1 MAGPVI
7 RGAARQQNG
16 VRLLA
21 GLIAVAAWLLF
32 GWTSGWSY
40 LGGPKPV
47 GAYGV
52 APYVAIG
59 VLALLAG
66 RWADRVAAWLVY
78 LGGIAGAAVVAWA
91 AGPVGV
97 FPDADPNMR
106 SSYYA
111 SLIVIAAGI
120 SAVLGAIVVWGAYWL
135 ARRVIRRG
143 TSSADPGP

>member
-1 MAGPVI
+1 MAAPVI

-32 GWTSGWSY
+32 VWTSGWSY
-40 LGGPKPV
+40 LGGPNPP
-47 GAYGV
+47 GPYGV

-66 RWADRVAAWLVY
+66 RWADPVAAWLIY
-78 LGGIAGAAVVAWA
+78 LGGIGGAAVVAWA

-120 SAVLGAIVVWGAYWL
+120 SAVLGGFVVWGVYWL
-135 ARRVIRRG
+135 ARRTKRDEASG
-143 TSSADPGP
+143 

>member
-21 GLIAVAAWLLF
+21 ALIAVAAWVLF

-40 LGGPKPV
+40 LGSQKPV

-78 LGGIAGAAVVAWA
+78 VGGIAGAAVVAWA

-135 ARRVIRRG
+135 ARRVTRRG